1 MKNRFI
7 LLLLTLVGVGG
18 CNKFLGTKP
27 VDTLTPDQYYTTED
41 QLNTALIGVYDII
54 GQETVYGSAIFSIF
68 DACTDEGW
76 YARSALTA
84 GMQVYNLDYSDASVR
99 SFWRSLY
106 QGIERAN
113 LLIANINKPT
123 MDSVKRQVILGQAL
137 FLRGYYHFLLVSNFG
152 DVPLRTA
159 PTSSVNNTS
168 IPRTP
173 ARDVYAQILKDMTD
187 AEGKV
192 QTSTAIGNSS
202 SRISKTTVEG
212 ILARVCLYMAGYP
225 LHDQSKYADA
235 LSWASKVVASGE
247 HALRTTY
254 DATLTNSAYSQIF
267 INEARNVYDVKECM
281 WEADFL
287 GNFTDAYREDG
298 RVGNANGISFSGSNA
313 ADTGYSYG
321 FINITGRLYRSYEA
335 TDARRDWAIAPYYY
349 SGNSRVN
356 WPASTN
362 VYNRNCGKW
371 RRSYELPASGGKN
384 QNYTP
389 ENFPLLRYAD
399 VLLML
404 AEAENEVNGP
414 TEAAHNALNL
424 VRARAGASLFT
435 GATAIADQAT
445 FRQTIQDERSRELC
459 FEGMRRSDLVR
470 WGIFISTMKAMA
482 TQFAIDVPYPAGISY
497 GVLGYNNVADRNLLF
512 PIPAS
517 EISVNHAMTQ
527 NPGW

>member
-7 LLLLTLVGVGG
+7 LLLTLVCVCS
-18 CNKFLGTKP
+18 CNKFLDTKP

-106 QGIERAN
+106 QGVERAN
-113 LLIANINKPT
+113 LVIANINKPV
-123 MDSVKRQVILGQAL
+123 MDSAKRQAILGQAL

-152 DVPLRTA
+152 DVPLRLA
-159 PTSSVNNTS
+159 PTASVNNTN

-173 ARDVYAQILKDMTD
+173 ARDVYAQVIKDMTD

-192 QTSTAIGNSS
+192 QTITAIGNSS

-212 ILARVCLYMAGYP
+212 ILARVCLFMAGYP
-225 LHDQSKYADA
+225 LNDQSKYADA
-235 LSWASKVVASGE
+235 LGWASKVVAGGE
-247 HALRTTY
+247 HTLRTTY

-267 INEARNVYDVKECM
+267 INEARNTYDVKECM
-281 WEADFL
+281 WEADFF
-287 GNFTDAYREDG
+287 GNYTDAYREAG
-298 RVGNANGISFSGSNA
+298 RVGNANGIAYSASNY

-335 TDARRDWAIAPYYY
+335 ADKRRDWAIAPYYY
-349 SGNSRVN
+349 SGTSRVN
-356 WPASTN
+356 WAASSN

-371 RRSYELPASGGKN
+371 RRSYELSVSGGKN

-389 ENFPLLRYAD
+389 ENFPILRYAD

-414 TEAAHNALNL
+414 TGIAHNALNL
-424 VRARAGASLFT
+424 VRARAGASQYT
-435 GATAIADQAT
+435 GATAITDKAT
-445 FRQTIQDERSRELC
+445 FRKLIQDERSRELC
-459 FEGMRRSDLVR
+459 FEGLRRLDLIR
-470 WGIFISTMKAMA
+470 WGIFIPTMKALA
-482 TQFAIDVPYPAGISY
+482 AQFATDVPYPAGISY
-497 GVLGYNNVADRNLLF
+497 GILGYNNVSDRNLLF